1 MSETRTVEDG
11 PKGFGGWLILPIIG
25 LVISPFTMGFS
36 FFSDLLPVLTSDL
49 WGKITDKSLPGHQPM
64 LAPLI
69 IYEVVVNVAMVAYT
83 LVVMVFF
90 FRKSRRAP
98 RLYIIWLI
106 LLAAAQIVD
115 SILASSAG
123 VSIDRQ
129 GVRDLI
135 RSVAA
140 AAIWVPYFVVSKRVK
155 NTFVE

>member
-1 MSETRTVEDG
+1 MSETQTVDEG

-49 WGKITDKSLPGHQPM
+49 WAKINDKSLPGHQPM

-69 IYEVVVNVAMVAYT
+69 IYEVVVNVAMIAFT
-83 LVVMVFF
+83 LFVMFF
-90 FRKSRRAP
+90 FFQKSRRTP

-106 LLAAAQIVD
+106 LLAAMQIVD
-115 SILASSAG
+115 AMLASSAG
-123 VSIDRQ
+123 VRIDGQ
-129 GVRDLI
+129 GIRDLV

-140 AAIWVPYFVVSKRVK
+140 AAIWVPYFLVSRRVK